1 MGLKGLESS
10 GFWTFE
16 FRALE
21 LQLEVLGLADFGFQ
35 VMGLRAPL
43 VEELRA
49 IFRYR
54 SGPSSGF
61 RV

>member
-1 MGLKGLESS
+1 MGLKGFEFS
-10 GFWTFE
+10 GFGAFE
-16 FRALE
+16 LRALE

-35 VMGLRAPL
+35 VMGLRAPF

-49 IFRYR
+49 IFKYR
-54 SGPSSGF
+54 SGPSNGF